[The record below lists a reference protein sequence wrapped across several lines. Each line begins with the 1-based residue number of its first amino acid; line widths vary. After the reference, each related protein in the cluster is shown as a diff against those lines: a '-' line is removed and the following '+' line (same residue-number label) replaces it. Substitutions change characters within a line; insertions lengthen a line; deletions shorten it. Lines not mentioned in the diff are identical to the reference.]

1 MDREPTSDLIE
12 PLRRR
17 WPHRRPRGRRRIL
30 ESTALFPGLL
40 TIGNGLSGFAAI
52 HFATKDALGQATMG
66 NLVAG
71 AYCIF
76 LAMFFDM
83 LDGRVARMTRR
94 TTDFGGQLDSLCDV
108 ISFGAAPAMLM
119 LRTVIT
125 VVRAHQI
132 APITMVTHTA
142 GMERVIWCIAGLY
155 VACGVLRLARFN
167 VENVPD
173 ESAHMRFQGLP
184 APGAAAP
191 VAALVLLF
199 DHLPRIETGW
209 RSQPWLL
216 AAVAVALPTVTLA
229 VGLLMVS
236 RFRYTHLINQY
247 IRGRRPF
254 GYLVKI
260 VIIGL
265 AGMLDPYVTLAVV
278 TMAYVLSGPGGA
290 AWRLLRYRL
299 RGRASPRTTV

>member
-1 MDREPTSDLIE
+1 MDRKPVSDLVE
-12 PLRRR
+12 SPRPRPWR
-17 WPHRRPRGRRRIL
+17 GRPRGRRRIL
-30 ESTALFPGLL
+30 ESTALLPGLL

-108 ISFGAAPAMLM
+108 ISFGAAPAILM
-119 LRTVIT
+119 LRTVIMA
-125 VVRAHQI
+125 VRAHNI
-132 APITMVTHTA
+132 VPITMLTHTA

-155 VACGVLRLARFN
+155 LACAVLRLARFN

-173 ESAHMRFQGLP
+173 ESAHMSFQGLP
-184 APGAAAP
+184 APGAAAA

-199 DHLPRIETGW
+199 DHLPHIESGW

-216 AAVAVALPTVTLA
+216 AAVGVALPAVTLA
-229 VGLLMVS
+229 GGLLMVS
-236 RFRYTHLINQY
+236 RFRYTHVINQY

-260 VIIGL
+260 VIIVL

-278 TMAYVLSGPGGA
+278 TMVYALSGPGGTV
-290 AWRLLRYRL
+290 WRLLRYRL
-299 RGRASPRTTV
+299 RSRGAPTRAR

>member
-1 MDREPTSDLIE
+1 MDRKPVSDLME

-17 WPHRRPRGRRRIL
+17 WPRPRPRGRRRIL
-30 ESTALFPGLL
+30 ESTALLPGLL
-40 TIGNGLSGFAAI
+40 TIGNGRSGFAAI
-52 HFATKDALGQATMG
+52 HFATKDALGQAALS
-66 NLVAG
+66 NLVAA

-83 LDGRVARMTRR
+83 LDGRIARMTRR

-108 ISFGAAPAMLM
+108 ISFSVAPAMLM

-125 VVRAHQI
+125 VVRAHQV
-132 APITMVTHTA
+132 APIAMVTHTV
-142 GMERVIWCIAGLY
+142 GMERVIWCIAGLF

-167 VENVPD
+167 VENLPD
-173 ESAHMRFQGLP
+173 ESAHMNFQGLP
-184 APGAAAP
+184 VPGAAAP
-191 VAALVLLF
+191 VAGLVLLF
-199 DHLPRIETGW
+199 EHLTQIESGW

-216 AAVAVALPTVTLA
+216 GAVAVALPMVSLA

-236 RFRYTHLINQY
+236 RLRYTHLINQY
-247 IRGRRPF
+247 LRGRRPF

-260 VIIGL
+260 VIVGL

-278 TMAYVLSGPGGA
+278 TIVYAFSGPGGA
-290 AWRLLRYRL
+290 VWRWLRYRL
-299 RGRASPRTTV
+299 RGKGASAGAV

>member
-1 MDREPTSDLIE
+1 MDDRMLTDPEARARGLAGRP
-12 PLRRR
+12 RRR
-17 WPHRRPRGRRRIL
+17 KRRRIL
-30 ESTALFPGLL
+30 ESTALLPGLL

-52 HFATKDALGQATMG
+52 HFATKDALGEATLG
-66 NLVAG
+66 HLVAA

-108 ISFGAAPAMLM
+108 ISFGVAPAMLM
-119 LRTVIT
+119 LRTVIM

-132 APITMVTHTA
+132 APLASVTHTV
-142 GMERVIWCIAGLY
+142 GMERVVWCVAGLY
-155 VACGVLRLARFN
+155 LACGVLRLARFN

-173 ESAHMRFQGLP
+173 ESSHMSFQGLP
-184 APGAAAP
+184 SPGAAAA

-199 DHLPRIETGW
+199 EHLTGFESGW
-209 RSQPWLL
+209 RSSSWLL
-216 AAVAVALPTVTLA
+216 ASVAFALPAVALAT
-229 VGLLMVS
+229 GLLMIS
-236 RFRYTHLINQY
+236 RVRYTHIVNQY

-278 TMAYVLSGPGGA
+278 TMVYVLSGPGGA
-290 AWRLLRYRL
+290 IWRVARYRMKPA
-299 RGRASPRTTV
+299 GG